1 MKILLTGSSGFL
13 GQHTATYLKGL
24 NYSIINL
31 GLESSN
37 DVVYDLSKDVP
48 VLDNEIDIVI
58 HIAGK
63 AHINPI
69 TDTEKQSFF
78 NINLTGTKNLCM
90 SFEQRK
96 MPDAFIFVSTVA
108 VYGLEAGEK
117 IDEDFPLNG
126 TTPYA
131 LSKIK
136 AESYLIEWCSK
147 NNVKLGILRPSLIA
161 GKNPPGNLGAMINGI
176 KSGKYLSV
184 GDGSAR
190 KSILMAEDIARII
203 PKLAEVGG
211 IYNVCDNH
219 HPSFRELEELI
230 ANQLHKKNPKFIPL
244 WIAKGLALTGDL
256 LGNKFPIDSKK
267 LEKITKSLT
276 FSNEKAK
283 RDLNWEPL
291 DVLQHFKIN

>member
-1 MKILLTGSSGFL
+1 
-13 GQHTATYLKGL
+13 
-24 NYSIINL
+24 
-31 GLESSN
+31 
-37 DVVYDLSKDVP
+37 
-48 VLDNEIDIVI
+48 
-58 HIAGK
+58 
-63 AHINPI
+63 
-69 TDTEKQSFF
+69 
-78 NINLTGTKNLCM
+78 
-90 SFEQRK
+90 
-96 MPDAFIFVSTVA
+96 
-108 VYGLEAGEK
+108 
-117 IDEDFPLNG
+117 
-126 TTPYA
+126 
-131 LSKIK
+131 
-136 AESYLIEWCSK
+136 
-147 NNVKLGILRPSLIA
+147 
-161 GKNPPGNLGAMINGI
+161 MINGI
-176 KSGKYLSV
+176 QTGKYLSI
-184 GDGSAR
+184 GDGAAR

-230 ANQLHKKNPKFIPL
+230 ANQLHKKSPKSIPS